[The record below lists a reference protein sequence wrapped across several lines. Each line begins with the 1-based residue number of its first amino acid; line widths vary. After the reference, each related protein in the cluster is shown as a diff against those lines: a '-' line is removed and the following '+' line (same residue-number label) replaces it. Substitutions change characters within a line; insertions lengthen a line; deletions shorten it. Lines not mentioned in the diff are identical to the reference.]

1 MILQADEHSLYNP
14 PTWSSNATGWSS
26 ATENLGKAY
35 DYLASL
41 TLTVEEEVSCL
52 SRHYHGL
59 RDMAHQRRLI
69 NAKTFVPTN
78 TVLSYPDSGSSKG
91 CLTHKL
97 A

>member
-1 MILQADEHSLYNP
+1 MAKHHDYKQTNTRYTIT
-14 PTWSSNATGWSS
+14 PTGNSYATGWSS

-41 TLTVEEEVSCL
+41 TMTVEEEVSCL

-69 NAKTFVPTN
+69 NAKTFVST
-78 TVLSYPDSGSSKG
+78 TKSRATQTRVRVKVVS
-91 CLTHKL
+91 H
-97 A
+97 

>member
-1 MILQADEHSLYNP
+1 MLYNP
-14 PTWSSNATGWSS
+14 PTWSSNATVWSS

-41 TLTVEEEVSCL
+41 TMTVEEEVSCL

-69 NAKTFVPTN
+69 HAKTVVPT
-78 TVLSYPDSGSSKG
+78 TQSRATQTWVQVKVVFHS
-91 CLTHKL
+91 HKI
-97 A
+97 